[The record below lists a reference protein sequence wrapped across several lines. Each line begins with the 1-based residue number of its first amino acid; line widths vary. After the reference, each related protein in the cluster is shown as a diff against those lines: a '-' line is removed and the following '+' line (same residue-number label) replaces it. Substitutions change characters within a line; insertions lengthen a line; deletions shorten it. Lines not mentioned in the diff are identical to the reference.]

1 MTVQRAFEMVGEY
14 AANDK
19 ADTTSESLDGA
30 ICIVLNALDIRFRG
44 FESALGTFA
53 PKTLEVAREF
63 SKDTE

>member
-1 MTVQRAFEMVGEY
+1 MVGEY

-30 ICIVLNALDIRFRG
+30 ICIVLNALDIRSRG
-44 FESALGTFA
+44 LESVLSMTA
-53 PKTLEVAREF
+53 PQALEVARKF